1 MQYGRCDI
9 QKKSC
14 NFANRNRKALKL
26 KSDIMSKKIEIQNS
40 KSIQE
45 KYPIETEYNM
55 HYQQLVDEIDKILK
69 VARGNVASAT
79 NIILV
84 KTYWEIG
91 RYIVEYEQKG
101 SAKAVYGDE
110 LINRLS
116 ADLRLRYGKG
126 FSRSNLFTI
135 RQFYV
140 RFPKVQTLSGL
151 LSWSHY
157 IELLK
162 IDDNLEMEF
171 YLKECEKA
179 RWSVREL
186 KRQRDSMLFHRLAI
200 GKNKDEILQLAYQG
214 QEIAK
219 PEDVLHDPYV
229 LEFTG
234 LPSIPIPKEDDV
246 EKALITNLEIFLLE
260 LGKGFAFVGRQ
271 YRISIG
277 GRHLYVDLVF
287 YHRILKCFVLIDLKR
302 GEIQHEDIGQMNLY
316 LNYFKAEENTEG
328 DNEPIGI
335 VLGSSKNKLM
345 MEYALQGITNQL
357 FAARYQLYLPKR
369 EELQAQLDRILEAEQ
384 K

>member
-1 MQYGRCDI
+1 M
-9 QKKSC
+9 
-14 NFANRNRKALKL
+14 
-26 KSDIMSKKIEIQNS
+26 
-40 KSIQE
+40 
-45 KYPIETEYNM
+45 
-55 HYQQLVDEIDKILK
+55 
-69 VARGNVASAT
+69 
-79 NIILV
+79 
-84 KTYWEIG
+84 
-91 RYIVEYEQKG
+91 
-101 SAKAVYGDE
+101 YGDE

-246 EKALITNLEIFLLE
+246 EKALITNLETFLLE

-271 YRISIG
+271 YRISI
-277 GRHLYVDLVF
+277 
-287 YHRILKCFVLIDLKR
+287 
-302 GEIQHEDIGQMNLY
+302 
-316 LNYFKAEENTEG
+316 
-328 DNEPIGI
+328 
-335 VLGSSKNKLM
+335 
-345 MEYALQGITNQL
+345 
-357 FAARYQLYLPKR
+357 
-369 EELQAQLDRILEAEQ
+369 
-384 K
+384 